1 MPISNKEVNK
11 MSKKEKEVIKTIAKA
26 LPKMTDFDKGYFLGV
41 AENSIAQK
49 ASAEKSDCEEE
60 TKSKT

>member
-1 MPISNKEVNK
+1 
-11 MSKKEKEVIKTIAKA
+11 MSKKEKEVIKIIAKA